1 MQYHRPFL
9 SVEQIHSKIAKALI
23 EKQGFSLIRVGD
35 GETRV
40 MAHGDLIPD
49 NSIPNWMPYTGV
61 TLPDQKVKQMLIGA
75 LRKADV
81 VGLPIEERWPEFK
94 FLMIRIISRY
104 GLKLKNICP
113 SRVNFSLWSQ
123 GYIKKL
129 VQNQKIILVG
139 RQAKK
144 AKSYFEGF
152 TKVLQAY
159 DLPDIS
165 SLEETLN
172 KIRSNLD
179 FSIALVSAGIPAKI
193 LCVRLAELGKIAIDF
208 GHVMDKI
215 TNPKKDILKI
225 MSAWLLKHPER
236 KRPNWASPIIPP
248 NA

>member
-1 MQYHRPFL
+1 MHYHKPFL
-9 SVEQIHSKIAKALI
+9 SVDQIHSKIVKALI

-40 MAHGDLIPD
+40 MAHGDLISD
-49 NSIPNWMPYTGV
+49 DSIPNWITYTGV
-61 TLPDQKVKQMLIGA
+61 TLPDQKVKQMLLDA

-81 VGLPIEERWPEFK
+81 VGLPIEKKWPEFK
-94 FLMIRIISRY
+94 FLMLRIISRY

-113 SRVNFSLWSQ
+113 SRMNFSLWGK
-123 GYIKKL
+123 GYIRKL

-144 AKSYFEGF
+144 AKSHFERF
-152 TKVLQAY
+152 TQVLQTY
-159 DLPDIS
+159 DLPNIS
-165 SLEETLN
+165 FLEDTLD

-208 GHVMDKI
+208 GHVMDRI
-215 TNPKKDILKI
+215 TNPQKNVLKI
-225 MSAWLLKHPER
+225 MSAWLIKHPER

-248 NA
+248 KS